1 MKIPSESKRVF
12 KGIIFDVYQW
22 EQEMF
27 DGQKATFEMLKR
39 PNSVEV
45 IVTQGDNILVA
56 HESQPTKKDY
66 YALLGGRGDE
76 EEEPLAAAKRELL
89 EESGLE
95 SVDWELYKVYEPVH
109 KIDHQV
115 YIYIARNCKKVADPE
130 LDGGEKIELEA
141 VDFAKFISIVESDK
155 FWGNNFVIDI
165 LRMKLEP
172 EKLEEFRKKLFGI

>member
-1 MKIPSESKRVF
+1 
-12 KGIIFDVYQW
+12 
-22 EQEMF
+22 MF
-27 DGQKATFEMLKR
+27 DGSFHTFEMLKR

-45 IVTQGDNILVA
+45 IATQGDKILVA
-56 HESQPTKKDY
+56 HESQPTKADY
-66 YALLGGRGDE
+66 YALLGGRGE
-76 EEEPLAAAKRELL
+76 EGEEPLAAAKRELL

-109 KIDHQV
+109 KIDHQLYV
-115 YIYIARNCKKVADPE
+115 YIARECEKIAEPE

-155 FWGNNFVIDI
+155 FWGNNFVMDI

-172 EKLEEFRKKLFGI
+172 EKLEEFKNRLFK